1 MKDLKSRGV
10 GVLRSLEKYTET
22 DMVYVTK
29 NILWINANTIIV
41 TVFSFILSI
50 LLARFV
56 SKDIY
61 GIYQFILSI
70 GLILG
75 SFTLTGMNAAVTQ
88 AAARGFDGV
97 FISSVKTQLKFGLIP
112 FSIGMAIS
120 LYYLINGNLIL
131 SVGILATA
139 ILLPM
144 TNSLN
149 TWGAYLGGKKEF
161 GRSFFY
167 NQIINVI
174 YYGGIIA
181 SVYFFPSALML
192 VLVTLV
198 TNFASNLFI
207 YLHILKNYN
216 INKEG
221 EKEALD
227 YGKKLSLSSI
237 LPMISIHI
245 DNLLIFHLLGAQNLA
260 IYAFASNI
268 PERFMGFLRP
278 LSIIAL
284 PKLSEKNSEDIGTSV
299 ANKLN
304 KFFIIAFLWGLIYI
318 AIAPFLYKIFF
329 PQYIDSLK
337 YSFGY
342 IIFSAVSTIGTLPV
356 TALFASRSN
365 KIFKFNIVNPIFNI
379 SSTLIGGYTF
389 GIWGVIIGR
398 IVGSTFSLLLSL
410 YFTKQKPENI

>member
-1 MKDLKSRGV
+1 
-10 GVLRSLEKYTET
+10 
-22 DMVYVTK
+22 
-29 NILWINANTIIV
+29 
-41 TVFSFILSI
+41 
-50 LLARFV
+50 
-56 SKDIY
+56 
-61 GIYQFILSI
+61 
-70 GLILG
+70 
-75 SFTLTGMNAAVTQ
+75 
-88 AAARGFDGV
+88 
-97 FISSVKTQLKFGLIP
+97 
-112 FSIGMAIS
+112 
-120 LYYLINGNLIL
+120 
-131 SVGILATA
+131 
-139 ILLPM
+139 
-144 TNSLN
+144 
-149 TWGAYLGGKKEF
+149 
-161 GRSFFY
+161 
-167 NQIINVI
+167 
-174 YYGGIIA
+174 
-181 SVYFFPSALML
+181 
-192 VLVTLV
+192 
-198 TNFASNLFI
+198 
-207 YLHILKNYN
+207 
-216 INKEG
+216 
-221 EKEALD
+221 
-227 YGKKLSLSSI
+227 
-237 LPMISIHI
+237 
-245 DNLLIFHLLGAQNLA
+245 
-260 IYAFASNI
+260 
-268 PERFMGFLRP
+268 MGFLRP